1 MSDDTDIGGA
11 RARFPATAR
20 SLVAGLAG
28 LAGATGDDPVARQ
41 RSFGALIAAYW
52 KPVYKH
58 VRVRWLRSNEDAKDL
73 TQAFFARAMEKGF
86 FDAYDPARAR
96 FRTFL
101 RMCLDRFVANEA
113 QAERR
118 RKRGGDAQ
126 ILSLDF
132 DVAEAELAA
141 LGAAAPADL
150 ERTFDREWARTL
162 FGLAVDSLRTEC
174 AARGKETS
182 FRLFERCD
190 LCDDPV
196 RPSYEVLARDAG
208 VSVVQVTNALAWA
221 RRELRRIVLERLREL
236 TASDEEFRSE
246 ARDLLGVEAT

>member
-11 RARFPATAR
+11 RGRFPATAR
-20 SLVAGLAG
+20 SLLV
-28 LAGATGDDPVARQ
+28 GATGDDPVERQ
-41 RSFGALIAAYW
+41 RSFGALIKAYW
-52 KPVYKH
+52 KPVYKY
-58 VRVRWLRSNEDAKDL
+58 VRLKWLRTNEDAKDL

-86 FDAYDPARAR
+86 FDSYDPARAR

-101 RMCLDRFVANEA
+101 RMCLDRYVANET

-118 RKRGGDAQ
+118 QKRGGDAK

-132 DVAEAELAA
+132 DLAEAELAG
-141 LGAAAPADL
+141 LAAPAPADL
-150 ERTFDREWARTL
+150 DRYFDHEWVRAV
-162 FGLAVDSLRTEC
+162 FALAIDSLRLEC
-174 AARGKETS
+174 VARGKDAQ

-190 LCDDPV
+190 LCDDPIH
-196 RPSYEVLARDAG
+196 PSYDALARDFG
-208 VSVVQVTNALAWA
+208 VSVSQVTNSLAWA

-246 ARDLLGVEAT
+246 ARHLLGVEPT